1 MPSGSCGGR
10 GRGYD
15 PSLFCPS
22 PLPYK
27 EHTIND
33 VHKIISF
40 SICPTPAINTSLQYY
55 YVVHFFTTPH
65 TIALR
70 TVKVEVRRN
79 AGLAFS
85 SFLVWFC
92 LSLASQKQVE
102 QKNKA
107 L

>member
-1 MPSGSCGGR
+1 MLVGR
-10 GRGYD
+10 GKFNINI
-15 PSLFCPS
+15 SLECMFARS
-22 PLPYK
+22 Y
-27 EHTIND
+27 
-33 VHKIISF
+33 
-40 SICPTPAINTSLQYY
+40 
-55 YVVHFFTTPH
+55 H

-79 AGLAFS
+79 AGLTFS
-85 SFLVWFC
+85 SFLVWFH